1 MSFWKDMPRSRL
13 LVEASLWSADFTRF
27 ADEIRRVDPFTDLYH
42 IDVADGHFTPGL
54 LFFADLIAALR
65 PLTKKPFHVHLM
77 TTNPLAHIDDMVA
90 AGADLITVHAENG
103 PLVPAA
109 LSAARKAG
117 AATGLALGLDINPE
131 SVVPYLGLVD
141 LGLMMGTPM
150 GIKGVE
156 PSPYAF
162 ERMRKMKSLVR
173 AAKMDE
179 QVRVF
184 ADGGIREHTVPG
196 LYAAGADGV
205 ITGSLVFKS
214 TDMDETFAWLHN
226 LKGEEAPIP

>member
-131 SVVPYLGLVD
+131 SVVP
-141 LGLMMGTPM
+141 
-150 GIKGVE
+150 
-156 PSPYAF
+156 
-162 ERMRKMKSLVR
+162 
-173 AAKMDE
+173 
-179 QVRVF
+179 
-184 ADGGIREHTVPG
+184 
-196 LYAAGADGV
+196 
-205 ITGSLVFKS
+205 
-214 TDMDETFAWLHN
+214 
-226 LKGEEAPIP
+226 